1 MLPVFTHFFLNIP
14 IIPKFR
20 QSRPFLGSIELESGG
35 RREVGVGGRG
45 RLEVDTVSVYIFADS
60 YCKILISADV
70 VQKFCQRLVV
80 QVNLL

>member
-1 MLPVFTHFFLNIP
+1 M
-14 IIPKFR
+14 K
-20 QSRPFLGSIELESGG
+20 LESGG
-35 RREVGVGGRG
+35 WREVEVVGRG

-60 YCKILISADV
+60 FCKILISVDG